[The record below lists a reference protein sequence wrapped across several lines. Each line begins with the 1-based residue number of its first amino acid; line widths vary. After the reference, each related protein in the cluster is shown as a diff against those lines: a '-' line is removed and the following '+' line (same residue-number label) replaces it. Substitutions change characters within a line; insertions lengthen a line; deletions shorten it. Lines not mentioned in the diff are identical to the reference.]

1 MENFFKYFTTIYF
14 ETTDPSKTIQD
25 LLKNPGIYVSSLFH
39 SILYAGIF
47 VFLKSYFS
55 PKHKEYDVN
64 LFLKLSKF
72 LFFLMLIGYIARFY
86 RMKAIV
92 AEAPLQYFILRD
104 TAYFRF
110 YFFG

>member
-1 MENFFKYFTTIYF
+1 MENFFIYFTRIYF
-14 ETTDPSKTIQD
+14 ETTDHTKTIQD
-25 LLKNPGIYVSSLFH
+25 LLKNPGVYVSSVFH

-86 RMKAIV
+86 RMKAIFDQ
-92 AEAPLQYFILRD
+92 APLQYVFLRD

>member
-1 MENFFKYFTTIYF
+1 MENFFNYFTKIYF
-14 ETTDPSKTIQD
+14 ETTNRDKTIQD

-55 PKHKEYDVN
+55 PKHKEYDVK

-86 RMKAIV
+86 RLKAI
-92 AEAPLQYFILRD
+92 AKQAPFQYELLRD